1 MNGYISP
8 RLRVRFEPGEGSDR
22 LRIIA
27 PDGQPFL
34 TYVELVEAWEA
45 ERLRAQAADQRR
57 ETERTAPRPSATRAE
72 RLAARLRE
80 LGEQL
85 D

>member
-1 MNGYISP
+1 M
-8 RLRVRFEPGEGSDR
+8 
-22 LRIIA
+22 RIIA

-45 ERLRAQAADQRR
+45 ERLRAQAADQRA
-57 ETERTAPRPSATRAE
+57 ETEHQRAE
-72 RLAARLRE
+72 NRAPVRRTPCARLRE